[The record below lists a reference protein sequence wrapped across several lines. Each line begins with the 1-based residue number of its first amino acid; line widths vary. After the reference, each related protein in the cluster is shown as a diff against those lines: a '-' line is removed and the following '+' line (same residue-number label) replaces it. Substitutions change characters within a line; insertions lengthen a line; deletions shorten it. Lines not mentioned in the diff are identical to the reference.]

1 LFFNID
7 VDSFWEQLLLFL
19 GMILGLVSIPFGF
32 PGTLIILCCVLLYG
46 LLTHFTGGI
55 GLPFFMFLCVLTLA
69 AETADHWLSAIG
81 AKRYGAS
88 TRSMWLSFIG
98 GITGAIMIGGPLAVV
113 FGPLGP
119 VVGGLLGAFVI
130 VVAHEMYL
138 GRDFPEALR
147 AGWGTFL
154 GRMAGIVLKFVISI
168 AMIVAVA
175 AAIFL

>member
-1 LFFNID
+1 
-7 VDSFWEQLLLFL
+7 VETFWAHILLFL

-32 PGTLIILCCVLLYG
+32 PGTLIILGCTFLYA
-46 LLTHFTGGI
+46 LLTDFSGGVS
-55 GLPFFMFLCVLTLA
+55 GPFLIFLCVMTLV

-88 TRSMWLSFIG
+88 TRSMWLSFLG
-98 GITGAIMIGGPLAVV
+98 GIAGAIIVGGPLAVA

-119 VVGGLLGAFVI
+119 VVGGFLGAFVI

-138 GRDFPEALR
+138 RRNFMEALR

-154 GRMAGIVLKFVISI
+154 GRMAGMVLKFVISI

-175 AAIFL
+175 AAILL